1 MLVPNRHGSSSAYR
15 YGFQG
20 QERDDELK
28 GEGNSLNYKFRMHDP
43 RVGRFFAV
51 DPLEF
56 KYPFFSPYQFS
67 ANTPIM
73 AVELEGL
80 ESSNDPNVSQNQD
93 FGSKA
98 DMYGNGDYM
107 QTRDFANNVTGM
119 AMQIEL
125 PAVEVTGQIK
135 SKSSSWTS
143 EATNGQFTNTQSIE
157 SYESQYGKDAAK
169 NYSAKDY
176 ANFFKSA
183 TRDRWTEEQVAGFSS
198 NFKAGHQ
205 NWKKGGVASFWLD
218 ATAYG
223 TGGAL
228 AVTFAAPAMG
238 SQLSRTWA
246 FNMISNTIGQTIGQ
260 SGDIRKVNWIE
271 VGGSAFNGFA
281 PIIIENTFSLSQKG
295 GFETVGSVKEF
306 SEKTFI
312 SLGGQFIGNKIDLP
326 ESLFP
331 NSSTREIYNQAK
343 DAFLESI
350 ETGLQGLQD

>member
-1 MLVPNRHGSSSAYR
+1 
-15 YGFQG
+15 
-20 QERDDELK
+20 
-28 GEGNSLNYKFRMHDP
+28 
-43 RVGRFFAV
+43 VGRFFAV

-56 KYPFFSPYQFS
+56 KYPSFSPYQFS

-80 ESSNDPNVSQNQD
+80 ESSSDPNVVQNVNDEINANRFGQGD
-93 FGSKA
+93 F
-98 DMYGNGDYM
+98 M
-107 QTRDFANNVTGM
+107 QTTDFMGNPSGIPLEIQM
-119 AMQIEL
+119 K
-125 PAVEVTGQIK
+125 PVEVIGQLK
-135 SKSSSWTS
+135 SSSTSSWTS
-143 EATNGQFTNTQSIE
+143 EATHGQFTNTQSME
-157 SYESQYGKDAAK
+157 SYEAQYGVDAAK

-176 ANFFKSA
+176 ANFFKSV
-183 TRDRWTEEQVAGFSS
+183 TKDTWTEEQVSGFSA
-198 NFKAGHQ
+198 NFDAGYR
-205 NWKKGGVASFWLD
+205 NFDKNGIAAFWMD

-228 AVTFAAPAMG
+228 FATFAAPAMG
-238 SQLSRTWA
+238 SQLSKTWA
-246 FNMISNTIGQTIGQ
+246 FNMISNTVGQTVGQ
-260 SGDIRKVNWIE
+260 GGNIKKVNWIE
-271 VGGSAFNGFA
+271 VGGSAFNGLA
-281 PIIIENTFSLSQKG
+281 PIIIENTFSLSKKG

-331 NSSTREIYNQAK
+331 NSATRGIYNQSK